1 MTHGKKKKDRDCE
14 KQLFFK
20 ISKIR
25 MLSIQKLIKSLT
37 NVSVNEFF

>member
-1 MTHGKKKKDRDCE
+1 MTHGKKKKDRDYE

-37 NVSVNEFF
+37 NV